1 MTEVKPLQQVNHI
14 LNTLLEATDHLVLLI
29 KESNSTH
36 SFYMFS
42 SIVEGTQA
50 VFNTLE
56 QNDPIFS
63 GQSDKVVNYL
73 TMIAEQLEKNN
84 YTKVLEIIQ
93 FSLRPLYV
101 QMQEQLNE
109 VLPKHKE
116 NISIGIYHRTH
127 QPQEIIPEKRLK
139 ATLNEAAK
147 QEVNVYFFTLEN
159 VDFSKQTIDAFAYE
173 NEAWVPMTIPYPD
186 VISNIGVGQF
196 NKEERQLQRIIPFT
210 NTSYVGN
217 KFTLPRKMLHNR
229 KYAELLV
236 PFTMCVSKDKITSFM
251 HQNEHVVFKAL
262 GSNRGENIYFVRKK
276 GARYIILD
284 QIKERILA
292 EEDFQSFLNN
302 VILAEKGSYIIQRYV
317 HTRTKDDEPYHFR
330 SHVQKN
336 REGKWQITHIYPRI
350 GNKRSNLSNIST
362 EGRVENFS
370 TFLREQFGEK
380 EGNKYEEEI
389 LRLSLDVTQHLD
401 KLYGLSLN
409 ELGLDFAIDDTG
421 RIWMHEANNG
431 PQTAYHEE
439 KRAIEYI
446 GYATYIAKNGIMHQ
460 TSYDKRRI
468 AKGAFVAKQSDLPIV
483 EINNNEQWI
492 GILITKQT
500 KLSLLEAF
508 ARTAIEKNVNIFT
521 FKPLDV
527 DGDFELIR
535 GSFYINEAWMQK
547 ITPYPAVVID
557 LVKGRNK
564 KEQPIVYEELSEL
577 VFTNEW
583 DKHAT
588 IRSQILMQLNEQFST
603 NISPF
608 HLVKKPL
615 HVFKCFEH
623 TDSVL
628 LKPNKL
634 NSNYEHFDI
643 TYEQASR
650 RYMIKNKKGTVKTYT
665 ENALRHYLNYLI
677 EKESYIVLENANSKD
692 ILHSSS
698 VAAVRIDENNWELLS
713 NDDALQDCKLKISSI
728 ASAIEKAFQTNL
740 SELKI
745 EYTILKNGEVIIH
758 EVNPFGP
765 AKIDDEMKYAKHML
779 TYANKML

>member
-1 MTEVKPLQQVNHI
+1 MTEVKQLQQVNHI
-14 LNTLLEATDHLVLLI
+14 LNTLLEATDHLMLLI

-50 VFNTLE
+50 IFNTLE
-56 QNDPIFS
+56 QHDPIFS
-63 GQSDKVVNYL
+63 DQSNQVVQYL

-84 YTKVLEIIQ
+84 YTKVLEVIQ
-93 FSLRPLYV
+93 FSLRPSYV

-116 NISIGIYHRTH
+116 KISIGIYHRTH
-127 QPQEIIPEKRLK
+127 QPQEIIPKERLK

-147 QEVNVYFFTLEN
+147 QGVNVYFFTLDN
-159 VDFSKQTIDAFAYE
+159 VDFSKQTINAIVFE
-173 NEAWVPMTIPYPD
+173 NKTWVPITIPYPD

-217 KFTLPRKMLHNR
+217 KFSLPKKILHNR

-236 PFTMCVSKDKITSFM
+236 PFTVCVSKDKITSFL

-262 GSNRGENIYFVRKK
+262 DSNRGENIYFVRKK
-276 GARYIILD
+276 RARYIILD
-284 QIKERILA
+284 QIKERILS
-292 EEDFQSFLNN
+292 EEEFQSFLNN

-317 HTRTKDDEPYHFR
+317 HTRTKEDEPYHFR

-336 REGKWQITHIYPRI
+336 HEGKWQITHIYPRI

-362 EGRVENFS
+362 EGRVEDFS
-370 TFLREQFGEK
+370 TFLRKQFGEK
-380 EGNKYEEEI
+380 EGSRYEEEI

-421 RIWMHEANNG
+421 RIWLHEANNG

-446 GYATYIAKNGIMHQ
+446 GYATYIAKNGMMHQ
-460 TSYDKRRI
+460 TSDDKKRI
-468 AKGAFVAKQSDLPIV
+468 AKGAFVAKQSALPIV
-483 EINNNEQWI
+483 EINNNEKWI
-492 GILITKQT
+492 GVLITKYT

-508 ARTAIEKNVNIFT
+508 ARTAIKRNIHIFT
-521 FKPLDV
+521 FTPLDV

-535 GSFYINEAWMQK
+535 GSFYINNTWVQK
-547 ITPYPAVVID
+547 ITPYPSIIID

-564 KEQPIVYEELSEL
+564 KKQPIVYEELSEI

-588 IRSQILMQLNEQFST
+588 TRSQMLIQLKEQFSS
-603 NISPF
+603 NILPF

-615 HVFKCFEH
+615 HVFKCLEQ

-634 NSNYEHFDI
+634 HSNYEHFDI
-643 TYEQASR
+643 TYEHASR
-650 RYMIKNKKGTVKTYT
+650 RYTITNEKGTVKTYT
-665 ENALRHYLNYLI
+665 ENALRHYLKYLI
-677 EKESYIVLENANSKD
+677 EKETYIIQENANSED
-692 ILHSSS
+692 ILHSSFIT
-698 VAAVRIDENNWELLS
+698 AVRVDKINWKLLS
-713 NDDALQDCKLKISSI
+713 NDNALQGCERKVSSI
-728 ASAIEKAFQTNL
+728 ASAIETAFQTNL

-745 EYTILKNGEVIIH
+745 EYTILKNGDVIIH
-758 EVNPFGP
+758 EVNPSGP
-765 AKIDDEMKYAKHML
+765 AIIDDEIKYAELML
-779 TYANKML
+779 TYANNI